1 MTDTKNEGLHP
12 DTTAFGKIHVKRQA
26 HKKCRCIEIPE
37 WGTKTKPLKLYAYPL
52 TVGALMELEGKYP
65 TNTEQNVMQ
74 MIRQCLDS
82 KGDQYFSLLDKT
94 ALMNEPSELIGR
106 VCIML
111 NGEVASFDKE
121 LKKNKE

>member
-1 MTDTKNEGLHP
+1 MTDNKTEALHP
-12 DTTAFGKIHVKRQA
+12 DTTPFGKIHVRRQA
-26 HKKCRCIEIPE
+26 HRKVRAIKIPE
-37 WGTKTKPLKLYAYPL
+37 WGTKTKPLILYAYPL
-52 TVGALMELEGKYP
+52 TVGELMELEGKYP
-65 TNTEQNVMQ
+65 TNTEQNIMQ

-111 NGEVASFDKE
+111 NGEIASFTKE